1 MKADR
6 LRLNPA
12 AFLAL
17 TIASALAACS
27 NEEPANDPLADGPV
41 ALAVTADIST
51 VATRVS
57 DEGTSF
63 TDGDRIGIFPV
74 KNGQTETEQANRLY
88 TYNNSEFGSTS
99 PYWFQDRQ
107 QVDFHAYYPYDE
119 TLTADDNYTID
130 IDTRAG
136 NQENMEGLAWRKN
149 DYLAASAQTDVDNP
163 EASFTGESAFS
174 HVMSQ
179 IQFVFRAGTSD
190 GVSDLN
196 ALARYYIA
204 TPLTVD
210 GTFDPATGT
219 VALDA
224 SSAQSGIGMNID
236 DASGTE
242 YNATPLILLPQT
254 IDDGKLALE
263 VTYNRQTYKAELDA
277 PTGGLQPGYSYTY
290 TVTIKNT
297 ELEIDTPQ
305 INTWTTGTG
314 GSGDAFM

>member
-136 NQENMEGLAWRKN
+136 NQENMEGLA
-149 DYLAASAQTDVDNP
+149 
-163 EASFTGESAFS
+163 
-174 HVMSQ
+174 
-179 IQFVFRAGTSD
+179 
-190 GVSDLN
+190 
-196 ALARYYIA
+196 
-204 TPLTVD
+204 
-210 GTFDPATGT
+210 
-219 VALDA
+219 
-224 SSAQSGIGMNID
+224 
-236 DASGTE
+236 
-242 YNATPLILLPQT
+242 
-254 IDDGKLALE
+254 
-263 VTYNRQTYKAELDA
+263 
-277 PTGGLQPGYSYTY
+277 
-290 TVTIKNT
+290 
-297 ELEIDTPQ
+297 
-305 INTWTTGTG
+305 
-314 GSGDAFM
+314 

>member
-27 NEEPANDPLADGPV
+27 NEEPTDDPLADGPV

-57 DEGTSF
+57 DTGTSF

-99 PYWFQDRQ
+99 PYWFQDRE
-107 QVDFHAYYPYDE
+107 QVAFHAYYPYDE

-130 IDTRAG
+130 IDTRSW

-196 ALARYYIA
+196 VLVGYSIA
-204 TPLTVD
+204 SPLTMD

-224 SSAQSGIGMNID
+224 SPGKSGIEMNID

-254 IDDGKLALE
+254 IAGDLTLE
-263 VTYNRQTYKAELDA
+263 VNYNGVTYTATLDA

>member
-1 MKADR
+1 
-6 LRLNPA
+6 
-12 AFLAL
+12 
-17 TIASALAACS
+17 
-27 NEEPANDPLADGPV
+27 
-41 ALAVTADIST
+41 
-51 VATRVS
+51 
-57 DEGTSF
+57 
-63 TDGDRIGIFPV
+63 
-74 KNGQTETEQANRLY
+74 
-88 TYNNSEFGSTS
+88 
-99 PYWFQDRQ
+99 
-107 QVDFHAYYPYDE
+107 
-119 TLTADDNYTID
+119 
-130 IDTRAG
+130 
-136 NQENMEGLAWRKN
+136 
-149 DYLAASAQTDVDNP
+149 
-163 EASFTGESAFS
+163 
-174 HVMSQ
+174 MSQ